1 MRYFYGWNEAA
12 LLGEISIDLMVSYGN
27 FSASNSDMMDRNGF
41 SFTLKISW
49 DYSKWVFCLAFFGAY
64 FR

>member
-12 LLGEISIDLMVSYGN
+12 LLGETSIGLMVSYGS
-27 FSASNSDMMDRNGF
+27 FSASNSDMMDRSGF

-49 DYSKWVFCLAFFGAY
+49 DYSK
-64 FR
+64 